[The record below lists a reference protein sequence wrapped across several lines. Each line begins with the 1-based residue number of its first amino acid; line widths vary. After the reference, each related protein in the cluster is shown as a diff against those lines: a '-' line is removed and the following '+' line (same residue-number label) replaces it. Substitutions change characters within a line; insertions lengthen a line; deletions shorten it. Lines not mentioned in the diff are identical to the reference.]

1 MTKSIEGGSRRA
13 RLAQALFTCCLGFW
27 GLACQT
33 KLSEPEC
40 DQLLDRYVELLSI
53 ADEPQLSADEL
64 TRRQREARTKA
75 ASDPRFSACSNEV
88 SRRQYDCAMSAPN
101 ADRLEQCLVF

>member
-1 MTKSIEGGSRRA
+1 MNSIGGSPRWT
-13 RLAQALFTCCLGFW
+13 RLRQALLTCCLGFW
-27 GLACQT
+27 GLACQP

-40 DQLLDRYVELLSI
+40 GELLDRYVELLSVTG
-53 ADEPQLSADEL
+53 EPQLSADEL
-64 TRRQREARTKA
+64 TRRQQEARAKA
-75 ASDPRFSACSNEV
+75 ASDPRFGACSDEV